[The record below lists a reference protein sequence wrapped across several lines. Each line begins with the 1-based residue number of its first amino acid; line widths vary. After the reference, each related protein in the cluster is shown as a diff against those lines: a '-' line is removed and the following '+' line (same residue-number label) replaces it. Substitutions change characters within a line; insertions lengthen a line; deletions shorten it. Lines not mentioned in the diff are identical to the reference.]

1 MKKVVLLSLFLLLSV
16 VLTFGQSAT
25 AGAKAATT
33 VVGVASTVASS
44 DMGPGVESLK
54 ADVQEDYTVVAGNTL
69 KAVSAQ
75 VYGDYRYWPIVYL
88 TNKET
93 ISNPEL
99 IEPATAFKIYKLP
112 FDPAVP
118 GDISKLLI
126 VETYLQTYARYL
138 ELGSDWTWQRRW
150 VLLEAMHF
158 SPELFSKSESRIDAT
173 DLEWYKSR

>member
-1 MKKVVLLSLFLLLSV
+1 MLVLAVFFA
-16 VLTFGQSAT
+16 FGQSAT
-25 AGAKAATT
+25 SGTKAATA
-33 VVGVASTVASS
+33 VVGAAATVAST

-69 KAVSAQ
+69 KAVSAA

-99 IEPATAFKIYKLP
+99 IEPAMAFKIYKLP
-112 FDPAVP
+112 FDPALP
-118 GDISKLLI
+118 NDISKLLI

-138 ELGSDWTWQRRW
+138 ELGSEWAGARRW

-158 SPELFSKSESRIDAT
+158 AADLFDKYEARIDAS
-173 DLEWYKSR
+173 DAEWYKAR

>member
-1 MKKVVLLSLFLLLSV
+1 MKKYILCSIILIFTVFLA
-16 VLTFGQSAT
+16 FGQRTTTGTEAT
-25 AGAKAATT
+25 TAVVGAAAT
-33 VVGVASTVASS
+33 VAST

-54 ADVQEDYTVVAGNTL
+54 AEVQEDYTVVEGNTL
-69 KAVSAQ
+69 KAVSAS

-112 FDPAVP
+112 FDPALP
-118 GDISKLLI
+118 NDLSKVLI

-138 ELGSDWTWQRRW
+138 ELGSDWVGQRRW

-158 SPELFSKSESRIDAT
+158 APDLFEKFESRIDASDT
-173 DLEWYKSR
+173 EWYKAR